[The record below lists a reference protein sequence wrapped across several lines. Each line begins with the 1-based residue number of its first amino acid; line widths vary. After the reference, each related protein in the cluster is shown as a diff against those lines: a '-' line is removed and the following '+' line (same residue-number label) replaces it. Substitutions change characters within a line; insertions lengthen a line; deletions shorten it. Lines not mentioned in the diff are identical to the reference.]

1 MSRFLPQFFII
12 LFFSLGMSSGVFAQY
27 EGDDVY
33 DPFADYSEFEENS
46 QEEADINFFRN
57 GRFFNFGFLFGGRM
71 FNKGMAQHIE
81 ANLSP
86 GLTLTYFFNI
96 RFALQFTYSY
106 SSHLFGPIVDPA
118 QPIPFEGNVSFTHI
132 AFDAKYYFNT
142 ANVTRG
148 LAFLNPYIIGG
159 FSQNQ
164 RTFSAVDQLFVAKD
178 DGAGIEAGIG
188 IEIPVSRK
196 EIFIGAQVTYVY
208 VDFSTENRPVVR
220 DPDVFLDGDMMQ
232 AYFILGFNFL

>member
-1 MSRFLPQFFII
+1 MGRFLSQLFIPI
-12 LFFSLGMSSGVFAQY
+12 FLCLGTPAFAQY

-46 QEEADINFFRN
+46 EEEADINFFRN

-71 FNKGMAQHIE
+71 FNEGMAEHVE

-86 GLTLTYFFNI
+86 GMTLTYFFNI
-96 RFALQFTYSY
+96 RFALQFSYTY
-106 SSHLFGPIVDPA
+106 SSHIFGPIKDSKKA
-118 QPIPFEGNVSFTHI
+118 IDFEGNVSFTHI

-142 ANVTRG
+142 DNVTKG

-164 RTFSAVDQLFVAKD
+164 RTFSAVDQPFVGKD
-178 DGAGIEAGIG
+178 DGAGMEIGLG
-188 IEIPVSRK
+188 IEIPISRK
-196 EIFIGAQVTYVY
+196 EIFIGFQATYVY
-208 VDFSTENRPVVR
+208 VNFSTENRPVAR
-220 DPDVFLDGDMMQ
+220 NPEDVFLDGDMMQ

>member
-1 MSRFLPQFFII
+1 MGRFLLILIFIF
-12 LFFSLGMSSGVFAQY
+12 LSPEGFTQY

-46 QEEADINFFRN
+46 EEEADINFFRN

-71 FNKGMAQHIE
+71 LNEGMGEHIE

-96 RFALQFTYSY
+96 RLALQFSYSY
-106 SSHLFGPIVDPA
+106 SSHLVGPIEHPG

-132 AFDAKYYFNT
+132 AFDVKYYFNT
-142 ANVTRG
+142 DNVTRG

-159 FSQNQ
+159 FSQNY
-164 RTFSAVDQLFVAKD
+164 RSFSLVDQLYVGKD
-178 DGAGIEAGIG
+178 DGAGMEAGLG
-188 IEIPVSRK
+188 IEIPMSRK

-208 VDFSTENRPVVR
+208 VNFSTENNPVVR